1 MSGFA
6 RPHPS
11 MLCVQLE
18 RSKELV
24 CSFLTMFAQLKLFI
38 LKTTGLIPWQW
49 KYCLLDFQNNRSTTK
64 NAVKWW
70 HRGSLLPLVV
80 FVVLPGLE
88 SIDNINTVLTQQ
100 KILRQ
105 ALFGVRR
112 ESLGEVF
119 NLSAVRCSYRSLVT
133 STQAVI
139 PLRSGARFPLIVE
152 LWSTDIRTLG
162 ASL

>member
-1 MSGFA
+1 M
-6 RPHPS
+6 
-11 MLCVQLE
+11 
-18 RSKELV
+18 
-24 CSFLTMFAQLKLFI
+24 
-38 LKTTGLIPWQW
+38 
-49 KYCLLDFQNNRSTTK
+49 
-64 NAVKWW
+64 
-70 HRGSLLPLVV
+70 

-88 SIDNINTVLTQQ
+88 SIDNINTVLNQQ

-119 NLSAVRCSYRSLVT
+119 NLSAVKCSYRSLVT

-152 LWSTDIRTLG
+152 L
-162 ASL
+162 